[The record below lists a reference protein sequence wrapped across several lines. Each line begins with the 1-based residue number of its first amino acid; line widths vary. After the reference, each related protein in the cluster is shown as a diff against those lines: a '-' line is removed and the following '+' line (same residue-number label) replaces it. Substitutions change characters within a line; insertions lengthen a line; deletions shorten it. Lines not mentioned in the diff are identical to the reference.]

1 MKKIIQL
8 SDHFD
13 YGTLFRF
20 TSPSMVMMVI
30 TSIYSVVDGLFV
42 SNFVGDKALAAVNI
56 IFPLTMIVGAFGS
69 MLSAGGKAEV
79 ARVMGT
85 GEPDLARQ
93 YFTTVMLAV
102 VGVGAVLAAVGI
114 IFLEPLSRLLGAND
128 VLMAD
133 CLTYGRI
140 MLAGIPIFLLQASFQ
155 SFLVVAERPQMGLY
169 LSIGAGVTNMV
180 LDYVFISRL
189 GWGVAGAAAATVCGY
204 VVGGVLPLLYFLF
217 PNKSPLRLVKTKF
230 YGRMLLKC
238 CGIGTAELMN
248 NMSSSMVTAFYNH
261 SLMNLVGE
269 AGVAALSV
277 MSYVDFIFAA
287 TCIGF
292 SMGIAPVFS
301 YQLGSGN
308 EGEMK
313 SLFSKCIRI
322 NVILAL
328 VMAGSAQLLNRPL
341 AQIFVGYDAELMAM
355 TQAGFH
361 IFALSFLFNGFNIFG
376 SAFFAA
382 LGNGKV
388 ASVLSF
394 LRTFLFKCGAILLLP
409 LAIGLDGIWWA
420 VVVAEGLSAVL
431 TTYFLITRRKK
442 YHYA

>member
-102 VGVGAVLAAVGI
+102 VGGGAVLAAVGI

-204 VVGGVLPLLYFLF
+204 VVGGVLPLLYFIF
-217 PNKSPLRLVKTKF
+217 PNKIPLRLVKTKF
-230 YGRMLLKC
+230 
-238 CGIGTAELMN
+238 
-248 NMSSSMVTAFYNH
+248 
-261 SLMNLVGE
+261 
-269 AGVAALSV
+269 
-277 MSYVDFIFAA
+277 
-287 TCIGF
+287 
-292 SMGIAPVFS
+292 
-301 YQLGSGN
+301 
-308 EGEMK
+308 
-313 SLFSKCIRI
+313 
-322 NVILAL
+322 
-328 VMAGSAQLLNRPL
+328 
-341 AQIFVGYDAELMAM
+341 
-355 TQAGFH
+355 
-361 IFALSFLFNGFNIFG
+361 
-376 SAFFAA
+376 
-382 LGNGKV
+382 
-388 ASVLSF
+388 
-394 LRTFLFKCGAILLLP
+394 
-409 LAIGLDGIWWA
+409 
-420 VVVAEGLSAVL
+420 
-431 TTYFLITRRKK
+431 
-442 YHYA
+442 